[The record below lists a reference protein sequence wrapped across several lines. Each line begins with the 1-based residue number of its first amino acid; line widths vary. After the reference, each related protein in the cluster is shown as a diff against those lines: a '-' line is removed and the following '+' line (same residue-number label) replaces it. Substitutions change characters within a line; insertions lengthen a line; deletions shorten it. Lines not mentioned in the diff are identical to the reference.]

1 MPGDREKSGFP
12 EAQPPRV
19 GGACVGRGG
28 ALILP
33 ACPLPAPGNEEKLDS
48 NSRVPELGVKVLN
61 SGHA

>member
-12 EAQPPRV
+12 EARPPRV

-33 ACPLPAPGNEEKLDS
+33 ACPLPAPGTDSLRAGVFLKLKTHS
-48 NSRVPELGVKVLN
+48 
-61 SGHA
+61 HI